1 MTFAELKTE
10 LAARGFDY
18 LSDTRQGQFI
28 NRSYQEMAEERDFPY
43 LQATTTGAAPLTISD
58 LRTVESVSNA
68 TQDYKLS
75 PLDRR
80 NLTDFAHD
88 LTTTGT
94 PSYWYMTTADTIAV
108 YPANTTDT
116 LTVYYWKVP
125 ATLTGVV
132 TPAIASRYHLLIVDG
147 AVAYAYADSDNYD
160 AAQQAFALWEAGK
173 IRMAE
178 TLISSQRDQGDDFV
192 VSTSPAADAGY

>member
-1 MTFAELKTE
+1 MTFADLKGE

-43 LQATTTGAAPLTISD
+43 LQATTTGVAPLTISD

-88 LTTTGT
+88 LTTVGT
-94 PSYWYMTTADTIAV
+94 PSYWYMTTADTLAV

-125 ATLTGVV
+125 ATMAGTD

-178 TLISSQRDQGDDFV
+178 TLVQNQRDQANDYI
-192 VSTSPAADAGY
+192 VSITPSADATY